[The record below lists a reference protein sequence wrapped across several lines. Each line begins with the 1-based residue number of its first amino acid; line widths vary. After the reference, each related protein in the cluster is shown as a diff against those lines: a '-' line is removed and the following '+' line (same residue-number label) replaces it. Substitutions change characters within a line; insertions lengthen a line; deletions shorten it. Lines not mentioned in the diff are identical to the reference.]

1 MMEALGRGN
10 DGARRMII
18 DSFWGSWW
26 SLPSSFPFLDMM
38 GEASDENGV
47 PQLTVINVMGFNAA
61 DGGMQCGFS
70 MKFPKGMSVKA

>member
-1 MMEALGRGN
+1 
-10 DGARRMII
+10 
-18 DSFWGSWW
+18 
-26 SLPSSFPFLDMM
+26 MM

-47 PQLTVINVMGFNAA
+47 PQLPVINVMGFNAA